1 MMTKVAAIGQA
12 GEKDTAE
19 ADLALTRQAAA
30 GDPAAGREL
39 ICRVME
45 RVQHTCDYLAGA
57 DDGEDLAQLALMQVV
72 RSAGTFRGESSLLY
86 WVDRVTVRTAAKT
99 FEKQK
104 RRRLLFASA
113 CLPRPETTDAEEGAA
128 LGQVRRRLRRHFAA
142 ISEKQRIVVVM
153 HYLYEYEIPEIGE
166 LLDLKINAV
175 RSRLRKGLKR
185 LRRSILAD
193 PCLREWLREGK
204 P

>member
-1 MMTKVAAIGQA
+1 MKSVAAIGQT
-12 GEKDTAE
+12 GTRDTSE
-19 ADLALTRQAAA
+19 ADLALTRRVAA
-30 GDPAAGREL
+30 GEPAAQREL

-45 RVQHTCDYLAGA
+45 RIQHTCDYLAGT
-57 DDGEDLAQLALMQVV
+57 DDGEDLSQLALIQVV

-99 FEKQK
+99 FEKHH
-104 RRRLLFASA
+104 RRKLLRSSTYVPP
-113 CLPRPETTDAEEGAA
+113 LETTDAEGRAA
-128 LGQVRRRLRRHFAA
+128 LSQVRRRLRRHFAD
-142 ISEKQRIVVVM
+142 ISEKQRVVVVM
-153 HYLYEYEIPEIGE
+153 HYLYEYEIPEIAE

-204 P
+204 S